1 LFYISVRRYLEIEIK
16 MNVGDIKAEL
26 IPVFK
31 VLFVLLV
38 VFFLMR
44 LITGR
49 RHKKIRRKGFFDEE

>member
-1 LFYISVRRYLEIEIK
+1 